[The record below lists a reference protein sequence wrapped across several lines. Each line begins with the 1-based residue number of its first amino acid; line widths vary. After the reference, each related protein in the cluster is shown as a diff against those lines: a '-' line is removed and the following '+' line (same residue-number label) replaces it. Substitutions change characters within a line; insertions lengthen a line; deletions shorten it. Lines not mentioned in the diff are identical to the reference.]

1 MPYWYPTVRFA
12 AWAEKENASD
22 TQTVT
27 NGLDSARLIDM
38 ALPFLKGFVSKLL
51 PNLIDLKNR

>member
-1 MPYWYPTVRFA
+1 VRFA